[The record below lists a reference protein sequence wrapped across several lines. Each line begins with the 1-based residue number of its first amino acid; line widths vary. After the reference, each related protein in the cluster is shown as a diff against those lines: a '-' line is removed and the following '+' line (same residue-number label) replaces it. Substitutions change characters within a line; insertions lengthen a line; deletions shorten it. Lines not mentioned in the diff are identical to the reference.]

1 MIRPFGRNSHSPVV
15 APRASNI
22 FPALLAAVL
31 SACGAPP
38 SEGPRVTPPAPS
50 ASASSEAPAETI
62 PRTSDRFAVASENET
77 AVEVARAVLEKG
89 GTAADAAVAG
99 MFVACAAHPASCG
112 LGGGG
117 AALVWDVS
125 KKEALALDFREAAPS
140 GIKRSDYL
148 TKNPA
153 KGRRGLLVGVPGFV
167 AGLGELHRRG
177 GKLPWSSVVTI
188 AADVV
193 DAGIPLSPYMAQ
205 AFMWNS
211 KWLAEDAR
219 ARTLGP
225 SDADKRVGEK
235 IKNAPLAAA
244 LRTIAEQGAQSFYSG
259 PLGDD
264 FVESARAVGS
274 RVIAG
279 DLKSYQVGV
288 RAPLRSSWG
297 ELDVLCMPPSSA
309 GGITVLQVLAMFD
322 RADLTA
328 LDQGTGGYVHAL
340 AEGFRAANQDRTLF
354 VGDPDFTRTDTTL
367 FDGDKMRARRAKIKM
382 DSSNLPKASS
392 ISESGT
398 LSMVIVDE
406 AGSAVSI
413 SASISSMFGAKIVSK
428 SGYLL
433 NDTLSEFNIDDYGMR
448 AINKGP
454 NFARGRARPVSS
466 LIPALVLSRG
476 EPVLTLAASGGL
488 RAPSAVTQVLFS
500 LFAFDRTLAESIEA
514 PRFHVASSGALK
526 LDPGLAGLSADL
538 VARGEVVDAKTPSFS
553 SVVAVALRA
562 RDGVRTLEPVFDP
575 RKGGAVTI
583 GRAET
588 TAATR

>member
-1 MIRPFGRNSHSPVV
+1 M
-15 APRASNI
+15 AALRASNI
-22 FPALLAAVL
+22 VPALVAGVL
-31 SACGAPP
+31 SACSAPP
-38 SEGPRVTPPAPS
+38 SEGSRLVPPVATPS
-50 ASASSEAPAETI
+50 ASANAAPATSA
-62 PRTSDRFAVASENET
+62 PRKSDRFAVASENET

-89 GTAADAAVAG
+89 GTASDAAVAG
-99 MFVACAAHPASCG
+99 MLVACAAHPASCG

-117 AALVWDVS
+117 AALTWDAT
-125 KKEALALDFREAAPS
+125 KKETVALDFREAAPS

-177 GKLPWSSVVTI
+177 GKLPWASVVAQ

-205 AFMWNS
+205 AFVWNS

-225 SDADKRVGEK
+225 VDAEARVGEK
-235 IKNAPLAAA
+235 LKNPPLAGA
-244 LRTIAEQGAQSFYSG
+244 LRSIAEGGAQSFYSG
-259 PLGDD
+259 PLADD
-264 FVESARAVGS
+264 FIDSARAVGS

-288 RAPLRSSWG
+288 RAPLRSSW
-297 ELDVLCMPPSSA
+297 EDLEIVAMPPSSA
-309 GGITVLQVLAMFD
+309 GGVTLLQLCGMFD

-328 LDQGTGGYVHAL
+328 LEQSSGSYVHAL
-340 AEGFRAANQDRTLF
+340 AEGLRSANQDRTSF
-354 VGDPDFTRTDTTL
+354 VGDPDFTRTDTSL
-367 FDGDKMRARRAKIKM
+367 FDAEKMRMRRSKIKM
-382 DSSNLPKASS
+382 DSSNLPKISS

-398 LSMVIVDE
+398 LSMVVVDE
-406 AGSAVSI
+406 AGNAVSI
-413 SASISSMFGAKIVSK
+413 SASISSMFGAKIVTK
-428 SGYLL
+428 NGYLL
-433 NDTLSEFNIDDYGMR
+433 NDTLSEFNIDDYGIR
-448 AINKGP
+448 AINRGP

-466 LIPALVLSRG
+466 LIPALVLSGG
-476 EPVLTLAASGGL
+476 EPVLSIAASGGL

-500 LFAFDRTLAESIEA
+500 LFGFQRTLAEAIEA

-526 LDPGLAGLSADL
+526 LDAGLAGLSADL
-538 VARGEVVDAKTPSFS
+538 VARGEIVDAKTPSFS
-553 SVVAVALRA
+553 SVVAVALRQVQ
-562 RDGVRTLEPVFDP
+562 GVRVLEPVFDP

-583 GRAET
+583 GRGEQ
-588 TAATR
+588 ATH

>member
-1 MIRPFGRNSHSPVV
+1 M
-15 APRASNI
+15 AALRASNI

-38 SEGPRVTPPAPS
+38 GERARVVPPAPS
-50 ASASSEAPAETI
+50 VSASAPAGPVASAP
-62 PRTSDRFAVASENET
+62 RKSDRFAVASENET

-89 GTAADAAVAG
+89 GTATDAAVVG

-117 AALVWDVS
+117 AALTWDAS
-125 KKEALALDFREAAPS
+125 KKEALALDFCEAAPS

-153 KGRRGLLVGVPGFV
+153 KNRRGLLVGVPGFV

-177 GKLPWSSVVTI
+177 GKLPWATVVSQ

-205 AFMWNS
+205 AFMWNA

-225 SDADKRVGEK
+225 VDAEARVGEK
-235 IKNAPLAAA
+235 LKNAPLAGA
-244 LRTIAEQGAQSFYSG
+244 LRTIAEGGAGAFYAGS
-259 PLGDD
+259 LADD
-264 FVESARAVGS
+264 FMDSARAAGS

-279 DLKSYQVGV
+279 DMKSYSVGV
-288 RAPLRSSWG
+288 RAPLRSGWG
-297 ELDVLCMPPSSA
+297 ELEVVVMPPSSA
-309 GGITVLQVLAMFD
+309 GGVTVLQLLAMFD

-328 LDQGTGGYVHAL
+328 LEQGSGSYVHAL
-340 AEGFRAANQDRTLF
+340 AEGFRASNQDRTLL
-354 VGDPDFTRTDTTL
+354 VGDPDFTRTDTSV
-367 FDGDKMRARRAKIKM
+367 FDSEKMRARRSKIKM
-382 DSSNLPKASS
+382 DSSNLPKISS

-398 LSMVIVDE
+398 LSMVVVDE
-406 AGSAVSI
+406 AGNAVSI
-413 SASISSMFGAKIVSK
+413 SASISSMFGAKIVTK

-448 AINKGP
+448 AINRGP

-466 LIPALVLSRG
+466 LIPALVLSGG
-476 EPVLTLAASGGL
+476 EPVLSIGASGGL

-500 LFAFDRTLAESIEA
+500 LFAFQRTLAESIEA

-526 LDPGLAGLSADL
+526 LDAGLAGLSADL

-553 SVVAVALRA
+553 SVVAVALR
-562 RDGVRTLEPVFDP
+562 RHDGVRVLEPVFDP

-588 TAATR
+588 APATR